1 MGPGWLPPGLALV
14 LALAVGSQPQ
24 EQLPRESQNLNW
36 NKFSGFWYIL
46 AVASDT
52 RGLLPGGDRRKLG
65 ASLVQVREV
74 GRLKV
79 VLALNGGPF
88 ALESMGGRRGP
99 KPSQGLRTPAPPA
112 PGWPTGGVRR
122 LCAPPARPAKGVQG
136 FRVLSTDYSYG
147 VVDLRLG
154 RAGRTSRTLL
164 LFSRQNVSS
173 FPSVRK
179 FIDICEILELARG
192 ATILPKDASCAR
204 TIMP

>member
-79 VLALNGGPF
+79 VLALNG
-88 ALESMGGRRGP
+88 
-99 KPSQGLRTPAPPA
+99 
-112 PGWPTGGVRR
+112 
-122 LCAPPARPAKGVQG
+122 VQG
-136 FRVLSTDYSYG
+136 CQSHTLILRKDRKKAVFRNT
-147 VVDLRLG
+147 R
-154 RAGRTSRTLL
+154 
-164 LFSRQNVSS
+164 RQNVSS